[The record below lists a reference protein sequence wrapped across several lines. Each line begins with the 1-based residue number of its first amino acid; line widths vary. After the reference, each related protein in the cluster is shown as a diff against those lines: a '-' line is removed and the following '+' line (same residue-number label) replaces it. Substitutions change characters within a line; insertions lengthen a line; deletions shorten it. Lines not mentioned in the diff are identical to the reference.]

1 MLEGTAVSKSMVM
14 VVIGGIIINA
24 LVSSPAFLPP
34 LLGRTLAG
42 AGDTAEI
49 FISAE
54 REVLEIVSDEVLNS
68 FRSRTIWRQLW
79 REPRVAAIG
88 LLLNC

>member
-1 MLEGTAVSKSMVM
+1 MVM
-14 VVIGGIIINA
+14 VVIGGIIIKA

-42 AGDTAEI
+42 AGDTAET

-54 REVLEIVSDEVLNS
+54 QQILEIVGDEVLHS
-68 FRSRTIWRQLW
+68 FRSRTIWAELW
-79 REPRVAAIG
+79 REPRVAAVG

>member
-1 MLEGTAVSKSMVM
+1 MLLGTAFSKSMVM
-14 VVIGGIIINA
+14 VVIGGITIKA

-54 REVLEIVSDEVLNS
+54 REVSEVVRDEVLDS
-68 FRSRTIWRQLW
+68 FGSRTIWAELW

-88 LLLNC
+88 LLLDG